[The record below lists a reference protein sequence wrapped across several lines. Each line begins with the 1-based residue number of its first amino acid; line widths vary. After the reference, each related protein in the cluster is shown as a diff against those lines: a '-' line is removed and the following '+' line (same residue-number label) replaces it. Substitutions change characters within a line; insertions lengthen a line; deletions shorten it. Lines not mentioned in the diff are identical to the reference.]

1 MPAPCARAACA
12 PLPCPAMAS
21 FPHPTDMPLW
31 YRKSWCEPSCRLY
44 FFARRQRGFA
54 LVGRQLFALPFVCFA
69 QCSPRLL
76 YFLPAACYTAGKL
89 TGFLAGRRCSLVRFA
104 ETTFAPQGDG
114 NIIHHIT
121 ASKRYHEK
129 QLLPRKGTAVSHL
142 FNSDFRQTTFC
153 TAIKKPDGA
162 FLLRKAPSGFF
173 VPLYV
178 CFMAMRQ
185 FARCLFNSPAFSA
198 LSLP

>member
-89 TGFLAGRRCSLVRFA
+89 TEFLAGRRCSLVRFA

-114 NIIHHIT
+114 RL
-121 ASKRYHEK
+121 ASL
-129 QLLPRKGTAVSHL
+129 QLRLQTNNFLHRNQKAGRRFPVEESAVRL
-142 FNSDFRQTTFC
+142 FCS
-153 TAIKKPDGA
+153 
-162 FLLRKAPSGFF
+162 F
-173 VPLYV
+173 V
-178 CFMAMRQ
+178 
-185 FARCLFNSPAFSA
+185 CLFHGNAPVCTLFI
-198 LSLP
+198 

>member
-44 FFARRQRGFA
+44 FFARRQRGFT

-114 NIIHHIT
+114 NALI
-121 ASKRYHEK
+121 ASSFVTIFCRNNFC
-129 QLLPRKGTAVSHL
+129 PARGRS
-142 FNSDFRQTTFC
+142 C
-153 TAIKKPDGA
+153 TAIKKPGSA
-162 FLLRKAPSGFF
+162 FLLRKAPPGFF